1 MYKILCFISPICRR
15 VLWYSVVWFDIQV
28 TLHTRLISVLSVIQ
42 RMPLLFTELASH
54 CSVCPLSL
62 HPGIKTNM
70 YVRKKRLLVT
80 AAPSLKHKR
89 NPLGER
95 GIIVWIYGITWWT
108 LFLQRLFWI
117 YISVF
122 PPWIWLR
129 LLQYFSLMIFVSFRS
144 CKNSFWYKNGHFVIC
159 ESLSS
164 VWKSTCLC
172 AYAWNWEVAG
182 TQIKIKRKIFT
193 NSNFHK

>member
-1 MYKILCFISPICRR
+1 MYKILYYISPICRW

-54 CSVCPLSL
+54 CSLCPPSL

-70 YVRKKRLLVT
+70 HVREKRLSVT
-80 AAPSLKHKR
+80 AAPSLKCKR

-95 GIIVWIYGITWWT
+95 GMKVWICRITWLI
-108 LFLQRLFWI
+108 LFLQRWFWI

-122 PPWIWLR
+122 PPWILFR
-129 LLQYFSLMIFVSFRS
+129 LLQYFSLIVFQLYLIYVSFRS
-144 CKNSFWYKNGHFVIC
+144 C
-159 ESLSS
+159 
-164 VWKSTCLC
+164 
-172 AYAWNWEVAG
+172 
-182 TQIKIKRKIFT
+182 
-193 NSNFHK
+193 